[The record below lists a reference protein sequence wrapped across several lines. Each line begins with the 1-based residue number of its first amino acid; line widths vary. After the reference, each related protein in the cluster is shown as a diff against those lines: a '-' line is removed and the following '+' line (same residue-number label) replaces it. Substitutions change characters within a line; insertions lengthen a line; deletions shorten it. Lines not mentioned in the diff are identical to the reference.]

1 MGARSYKPG
10 SDSDHLAVNTDILED
25 WPQRQ
30 ARELLIPQI
39 AKKTRNALN
48 TVPIYV
54 EHFQRIRSGR
64 RCSCFFVET
73 EAAGVCPLC
82 FGMGVVGGYQKR
94 GTKVD
99 VLDVTSPY
107 TVCVNTRPD
116 YGSLSRPIA
125 FSLLETA
132 VRGSIEFVWEPV
144 RNMGVLDDLKLL
156 DSVPE
161 GTSVTYSIRDP
172 NDSDWIPL
180 TESALAQRLVSAPRL
195 AVRVDMKRSSPRGPL
210 PRFIGLRC
218 SYRVTQLSA
227 IRADIPRTNRSRT
240 LEEFGIYES
249 FNAQSF
255 VFGNDIRT
263 IDNDDFFVV
272 LQDWTRWK
280 VTEWQDNKIL
290 GMNTSWDTTCR
301 LIQNYEK
308 YARIPLGRF
317 DVLPSQMPP
326 DAVRSMQ
333 TEESVYVSKG
343 PITHGRLPGTVGEVD
358 RAQNL
363 STMSP
368 DQVVAVKPPA
378 ER

>member
-1 MGARSYKPG
+1 MGARSYQPG

-39 AKKTRNALN
+39 AKKTLNALN

-64 RCSCFFVET
+64 RCSCFTVET
-73 EAAGVCPLC
+73 EAAGLCPLC

-107 TVCVNTRPD
+107 TVCVNARPD
-116 YGSLSRPIA
+116 YGALTRPIA

-132 VRGSIEFVWEPV
+132 VRGYVEFVWEPV
-144 RNMGVLDDLKLL
+144 RNMGVIDDLKLL

-161 GTSVTYSIRDP
+161 GTSITYSVRTP
-172 NDSDWIPL
+172 NDTDWVALDEAAL
-180 TESALAQRLVSAPRL
+180 TQRLATGSRL
-195 AVRVDMKRSSPRGPL
+195 GVRVDLKRVSPSAPL
-210 PRFIGLRC
+210 PRFIGFRC
-218 SYRVTQLSA
+218 SYRVTKLSA

-240 LEEFGIYES
+240 LEEFGIYDS
-249 FNAQSF
+249 FNAQQF
-255 VFGNDIRT
+255 AFGNDIRS

-290 GMNTSWDTTCR
+290 GMNTAWDVTCR
-301 LIQNYEK
+301 LIQNYDR
-308 YARIPLGRF
+308 YARVPLGRF

-333 TEESVYVSKG
+333 TETEVYDSKG
-343 PITHGRLPGTVGEVD
+343 PVTHGRLPGMTADVD
-358 RAQNL
+358 QAKSL
-363 STMSP
+363 SPMNP
-368 DQVVAVKPPA
+368 GQVTYVKPPA